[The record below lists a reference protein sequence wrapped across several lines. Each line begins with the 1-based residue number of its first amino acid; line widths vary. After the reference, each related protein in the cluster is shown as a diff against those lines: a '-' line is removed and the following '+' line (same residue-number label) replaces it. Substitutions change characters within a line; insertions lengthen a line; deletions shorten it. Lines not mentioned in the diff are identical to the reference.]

1 MTSNVYSKNSIEY
14 IGSGQSMLAE
24 ECNILHEYIDTD
36 IRIVYENK
44 SRIYK
49 AIKRGFDIL
58 ASCFALIILSPILL
72 ATAIAIKHEDGGP
85 VIFSAYR
92 YGKDMKP
99 FKMLKFRSMCVDAE
113 EKLHDIIQEKDKNG
127 LAFKIENDP
136 RITKVG
142 RFIRKTSIDELPQF
156 VNIIKGEMSIV
167 GPRPIE
173 TTDRPITDYEKQRW
187 IVSPGLTCYWQT
199 SGRFISWDEWIEMD
213 LRYIENMSLTE
224 DLKIIIQTIPV
235 VIKGSGAR

>member
-1 MTSNVYSKNSIEY
+1 MSSNAIPENSIGY
-14 IGSGQSMLAE
+14 IKADQNPLTEGRD
-24 ECNILHEYIDTD
+24 ILTNCIATD
-36 IRIVYENK
+36 IRLIYANK
-44 SRIYK
+44 SRVYK
-49 AIKRGFDIL
+49 IIKRAFDIV
-58 ASCFALIILSPILL
+58 ASFFALIILSPVILI
-72 ATAIAIKHEDGGP
+72 TAIAIKLGDGGP
-85 VIFSAYR
+85 VIFAADR

-113 EKLHDIIQEKDKNG
+113 DRLHDVLREKDKNG

-156 VNIIKGEMSIV
+156 VNVLKGEMSIV

-173 TTDRPITDYEKQRW
+173 TTDRPITEYEKQRW

-199 SGRFISWDEWIEMD
+199 SGRFVSWEEWLEMD
-213 LRYIENMSLTE
+213 LDYIQKMGIFE
-224 DLKIIIQTIPV
+224 DLKIILNTIPV